1 MEVNDI
7 GCLMLD
13 LFINC
18 HARIFLN
25 VKRESGSVSIEA
37 PTLLDVNGNN
47 PRIFTL
53 PRAMFSSHGSRIK
66 ELDGL
71 ITVDIIKSL
80 HV

>member
-7 GCLMLD
+7 GCLMLY
-13 LFINC
+13 LFTNC
-18 HARIFLN
+18 PTRILKN
-25 VKRESGSVSIEA
+25 VERESGSISIEA

-47 PRIFTL
+47 PRIFPL
-53 PRAMFSSHGSRIK
+53 PRAMLSSHGNQIK

-71 ITVDIIKSL
+71 ITIDIIKSL